1 MDCYPEAGAPNT
13 SKPRLGATIRNRARQ
28 PIAFVHMP
36 IPELLTKLLTAPG
49 PSGHESRPA
58 QVWREY
64 CSRFAQEVGGDRVG
78 SSFARVAGTAGGPT
92 VAVVGH
98 IDEIGLHISHIEDD
112 GYLRF
117 GQVGGWDAGVLI
129 GQRVK
134 LRTRDGDVVGVIGRK
149 PIHLLKDDD
158 RRKVPELKEL
168 HIDIGAKD
176 GEEARS
182 LVRIGDVGV
191 IDAEPL
197 DFRHGRVVSRSLD
210 NRVGC
215 YVAAETARLV
225 AEDGGAPGDVLAL
238 AVTQEE
244 TTFAGART
252 SAFAHE
258 PDVAIVVDLTFATD
272 QPGVELGPIT
282 KHALDSGP
290 VIARGTSLHPLVSEL
305 LYEAGEAEGIAFTVE
320 SLGKGTGTDAD
331 AIHLSRAG
339 VPTGLVSVP
348 CRYMPSPVEM
358 ISVADADAAAQLI
371 AAFAR
376 RLEPGVS
383 FER

>member
-1 MDCYPEAGAPNT
+1 MSA
-13 SKPRLGATIRNRARQ
+13 
-28 PIAFVHMP
+28 
-36 IPELLTKLLTAPG
+36 PELLMRLLSAPG
-49 PSGHESRPA
+49 PSGHESAPA
-58 QVWREY
+58 RVWREY
-64 CSRFAQEVGGDRVG
+64 CSGFAAEVGGDRVG
-78 SSFARVAGTAGGPT
+78 SSFARVPGTAGGLR

-98 IDEIGLHISHIEDD
+98 IDEIGLHVSHIDDD

-129 GQRVK
+129 GQRVR
-134 LRTRDGDVVGVIGRK
+134 LRTRQGDLPGVIGRK

-158 RRKVPELKEL
+158 RKKVPELKEL

-176 GEEARS
+176 ADEAGS
-182 LVRIGDVGV
+182 LVRIGDVAV
-191 IDAEPL
+191 IDAEPVE
-197 DFRHGRVVSRSLD
+197 FRHERVVSRSLD

-215 YVAAETARLV
+215 YVAAEAARLV
-225 AEDGGAPGDVLAL
+225 AQDGGAPGDVFAM

-252 SAFAHE
+252 SAFAHK
-258 PDVAIVVDLTFATD
+258 PDVALVVDLTFATD

-282 KHALDSGP
+282 RHPLESGP
-290 VIARGTSLHPLVSEL
+290 VIARGTSLHPLVFER
-305 LYEAGEAEGIAFTVE
+305 LYEAAEAEGIPFTLE

-331 AIHLSRAG
+331 AIHFSRAG
-339 VPTGLVSVP
+339 VATGLVSIP
-348 CRYMPSPVEM
+348 CRYMHSPVEM
-358 ISVADADAAAQLI
+358 VSMADVDAAARLI

-376 RLEPGVS
+376 RLEPDTS